1 MGTQADSD
9 SYLTAGWVSV
19 VHFVCFSFQLGF
31 LNEEEQ
37 YLSFWVNKQST
48 LASSWLIYLTFI
60 SPNIYSKH
68 WISGQG
74 NFDAKTHA
82 LRML

>member
-1 MGTQADSD
+1 MRCEICRMGTQADSD

-37 YLSFWVNKQST
+37 YLSF
-48 LASSWLIYLTFI
+48 
-60 SPNIYSKH
+60 
-68 WISGQG
+68 
-74 NFDAKTHA
+74 
-82 LRML
+82 